1 MEYRD
6 KRKRLLLFCIICCI
20 ILVFGVSWGIFK
32 YSKYS
37 SNASLVLGD
46 IYMSSKENNILLNK
60 LEPMSPNEGIEKG
73 SKYNFSVEGYNTSNK
88 DIYYGVYLNYGNEES
103 GKTRFKDEDMM
114 MYLTETKN
122 GETKAVY
129 GPGSVKDF
137 NDKMI
142 YASTIDSDTKK
153 DEKIEIDYELT
164 VWLSDNILISD
175 TEESFE
181 GKNIY
186 TTNEYQNGYASI
198 NVKVYGDFEEKN
210 IKKANE
216 NIVGTLISS
225 NENYEIKDDIKNA
238 KEISED
244 VKIVITTDKEAKL
257 YLTNLD
263 TNVKKV
269 ENLTLKNNLY
279 LFEKIETDRSRYSY
293 YFEYLD
299 GTVSQ
304 IYYYNVN
311 IKKYENINKPT
322 NVLCSNNVYNG
333 SLQLIT
339 SIEENNSYTLINNKQ
354 KDVGSYQITAKLKS
368 GFKWID
374 ETLDDVSFNC
384 SIEKKDLI
392 ITPNA
397 ISKEYGTS
405 DPELTYA
412 YSGNVEGEIPK
423 FSGSLQRA
431 NGEKLGSYLI
441 DKGTLDIIDNSN
453 FKKNNYNLVFS
464 SKEVKFTIKE
474 KKASELTVN
483 LEYTEII
490 YDGLEHKPKVIIKD
504 GTNTLIEGTDYDVSY
519 KNNKNTGEA
528 TVVIVYKGNY
538 SGTIEKKFTIKAKEV
553 IVPTANN
560 YCNTLTYNG
569 TSQTLTKTAGE
580 GYTFSN
586 NTGID
591 AKEYTITV
599 ALKENYVWNDGTN
612 TNKTF
617 KCSIAKIST
626 TVKASSANKTYDG
639 ISLTKTSGC
648 ETSTG
653 LLANHTPICI
663 NSGSITNAG
672 SNDNVLSN
680 VVIKSGEVDV
690 TSNYNITKENGTL
703 KILKRAITYRAD
715 SESKEYDTK
724 PLIKNTATLI
734 SGELVEGHTA
744 TFTISG
750 TITNVGSV
758 ANVLSKVVIKNGN
771 IDVSDNYNITKEN
784 GTLTI
789 KTKGIAIPTSANYC
803 NTLTYNGTS
812 QTLTRTAGEGYTFS
826 NNTGID
832 AKEYTITA
840 TLKENY
846 VWNDGTNTNK
856 TFKCS
861 IAKKSIAITWD
872 NPTLTYNGKD
882 QSPTPTANSGIST
895 ETINLGKTTGKNAGN
910 YTATATC
917 LSVVGGSATC
927 NNYTFTNTTKAFT
940 INKAVPSL
948 TISSSS
954 LTTVYGTN
962 TSFTYT
968 YSGDGTTFTCNSSNT
983 SVATCSVDKTNKK
996 VIITPVKVGSA
1007 NITLSVNAG
1016 VNYNTISKSINVIVN
1031 GITRVVTYTKGV
1043 GVASIS
1049 KTSDSCTTTGNATS
1063 CVVNLPTITSSN
1075 GYSVDGWYLNSSKIG
1090 TSGSSYTLSGNVQ
1103 LNAQATV
1110 NTYLVLFDTN
1120 VQIYNQN
1127 SANWIK
1133 HGSTAI
1139 DNSNTYS
1146 NTTGVKVYSN
1156 ENKWTGL
1163 KIPIINAKKNTNY
1176 LLSVRAKKISDFSGN
1191 LRVYA
1196 PTYDSSNTTMSYNHG
1211 ISITSSN
1218 ITTTDWTYFL
1228 YSFNSGAYATMP
1240 WILIDYD
1247 TESTGPV
1254 YISDVHLTEFRGL
1267 NLKYGTKLGT
1277 LFAPTISGHTL
1288 NGWYTAKTGGTQ
1300 ITADTTVPAND
1311 ITYYAHY
1318 EAKTYTI
1325 NYNSN
1330 GGSGTMASSTATFGY
1345 EAKISANTFT
1355 KNGYTFAG
1363 WTTKSDGSD
1372 DGYGWT
1378 NWSKTWTYD
1387 NGEHGI
1393 SNNTLNLYARW
1404 TPKKIKLT
1412 LNANGGNGGTT
1423 AIWYYYGTSVFYSD
1437 EACTNKITAIT
1448 KPTKKGYILECFY
1461 GDGTSGGDN
1470 GEKYVAYDTTAFAG
1484 DLATDIYKDA
1494 TLYAKWTPK
1503 TYTINYNNSNG
1514 SGTMASSTATF
1525 NTKIT
1530 ISANT
1535 FTKKGYTFA
1544 GWTTKSDGSDDGY
1557 GWTNWS
1563 GTWTYDNG
1571 EFGISNNTLNLY
1583 AKWTPKTYTINY
1595 NNSNGSGTMASS
1607 TATFNTKTTI
1617 SANTFTK
1624 NGYTFAGWTTKSDGS
1639 DDGYGWTNWSGTW
1652 TYDNGEFGISN
1663 NTLNL
1668 YARWTPKKI
1677 KLTLNANG
1685 GSGGTTAIWYY
1696 YGTSVFYSNEACT
1709 NKITAITKPT
1719 KKGYNLEHFYGD
1731 GTSGGDNGERY
1742 VAYDTAEF
1750 ASDLATDI
1758 YKDATLYAKWTPK
1771 TYTINYNG
1779 NNGSGSMTPSSVIF
1793 NTSVSIKSNAF
1804 TRSGYSFVGWSTKTD
1819 NSDDGYGWTN
1829 WSGTWSY
1836 DNGEYGI
1843 SNNALNL
1850 YARWAPYYCA
1860 TFNANGA
1867 ASISKSSACC
1877 TATNGSSCTVTAPTI
1892 TPKTNFEVLGWTTN
1906 TANLTVPTIAAY
1918 NDNGSLATITLTGN
1932 KTFYAVTKSSDDANK
1947 KYNVEFNLNGSDS
1960 YSINGVSYKE
1970 TATFECHNPSVYNG
1984 AAIPNACS
1992 YTLPTITRNGGTVYG
2007 WDRNDANQGTPAYKA
2022 SQTISLTDDISLSA
2036 ITSRP
2041 IILSYN
2047 ANGGTTTLTSQT
2059 AQVFNDDEGAWFNI
2073 PAYDNANMCRGKTNQ
2088 YVGYKYV
2095 GLGTSSGASVTSN
2108 CQGSRAYLTQ
2118 NTTLYA
2124 LWKTYYA
2131 TASHSVSSG
2140 LIIRKGEGTSYA
2152 KVTTIPRGVKVYVT
2166 GPAGSCKSSHKW
2178 FPVIYGNYSGYSSA
2192 GANCGTKNFS
2202 NFTYVADNSC
2212 STSYACSA
2220 TNNNM
2225 TASPSKIVLNIK
2237 TGVLSSKIT
2246 VDAQCGSY
2254 SFSSSDT
2261 SVVTVSS
2268 DGTVST
2274 TSSAVA
2280 EGAQKKATINI
2291 TSAGGCTASVDVIV
2305 KNIIETAPT
2314 VNISFSGTTYSS
2326 GYKSPVTATVTCSS
2340 QEGIASFIPKDS
2352 KGGTFTI
2359 TGDNYNKTATITL
2372 SGGSS
2377 GRTVSATCKSNNDL
2391 SASNSKTTK
2400 IYVYSASSACG
2411 VASYGYSGTCSC
2423 NTSVLY
2429 SKTCNSDIYNMG
2441 GCKAYCSNVYFTT
2454 GSGTCTRSSNYKSC
2468 YHT

>member
-60 LEPMSPNEGIEKG
+60 LEPMSPNEGIERG

-122 GETKAVY
+122 GLTKAVY

-142 YASTIDSDTKK
+142 YASTINSETKK

-238 KEISED
+238 KEINED

-431 NGEKLGSYLI
+431 SGEKLGSYLI
-441 DKGTLDIIDNSN
+441 DKGTLDIIDNNN

-474 KKASELTVN
+474 KTASKLTAN
-483 LEYTEII
+483 LEYTETI

-617 KCSIAKIST
+617 KCSIAK
-626 TVKASSANKTYDG
+626 
-639 ISLTKTSGC
+639 
-648 ETSTG
+648 
-653 LLANHTPICI
+653 
-663 NSGSITNAG
+663 
-672 SNDNVLSN
+672 
-680 VVIKSGEVDV
+680 
-690 TSNYNITKENGTL
+690 
-703 KILKRAITYRAD
+703 
-715 SESKEYDTK
+715 
-724 PLIKNTATLI
+724 
-734 SGELVEGHTA
+734 
-744 TFTISG
+744 
-750 TITNVGSV
+750 
-758 ANVLSKVVIKNGN
+758 
-771 IDVSDNYNITKEN
+771 
-784 GTLTI
+784 
-789 KTKGIAIPTSANYC
+789 
-803 NTLTYNGTS
+803 
-812 QTLTRTAGEGYTFS
+812 
-826 NNTGID
+826 
-832 AKEYTITA
+832 
-840 TLKENY
+840 
-846 VWNDGTNTNK
+846 
-856 TFKCS
+856 
-861 IAKKSIAITWD
+861 KSIAITWD
-872 NPTLTYNGKD
+872 NPALTYNGKD

-940 INKAVPSL
+940 INKTAPSL

-1120 VQIYNQN
+1120 IQIYNQN

-1228 YSFNSGAYATMP
+1228 YSFNSGSYATMP

-1254 YISDVHLTEFRGL
+1254 YISDIHLTEFRGL

-1277 LFAPTISGHTL
+1277 LFSPTISGHTL
-1288 NGWYTAKTGGTQ
+1288 NGWYTAKTGGTK

-1412 LNANGGNGGTT
+1412 LNANGGSGGTT
-1423 AIWYYYGTSVFYSD
+1423 AIWYYYGTSIFYSN

-1448 KPTKKGYILECFY
+1448 KPTKKGYSLEHFY

-1470 GEKYVAYDTTAFAG
+1470 GERYVAYDTTAFAG

-1503 TYTINYNNSNG
+1503 TYTINYNS
-1514 SGTMASSTATF
+1514 
-1525 NTKIT
+1525 
-1530 ISANT
+1530 
-1535 FTKKGYTFA
+1535 
-1544 GWTTKSDGSDDGY
+1544 
-1557 GWTNWS
+1557 
-1563 GTWTYDNG
+1563 
-1571 EFGISNNTLNLY
+1571 
-1583 AKWTPKTYTINY
+1583 
-1595 NNSNGSGTMASS
+1595 
-1607 TATFNTKTTI
+1607 
-1617 SANTFTK
+1617 
-1624 NGYTFAGWTTKSDGS
+1624 
-1639 DDGYGWTNWSGTW
+1639 
-1652 TYDNGEFGISN
+1652 
-1663 NTLNL
+1663 
-1668 YARWTPKKI
+1668 
-1677 KLTLNANG
+1677 
-1685 GSGGTTAIWYY
+1685 
-1696 YGTSVFYSNEACT
+1696 
-1709 NKITAITKPT
+1709 
-1719 KKGYNLEHFYGD
+1719 
-1731 GTSGGDNGERY
+1731 
-1742 VAYDTAEF
+1742 
-1750 ASDLATDI
+1750 
-1758 YKDATLYAKWTPK
+1758 
-1771 TYTINYNG
+1771 
-1779 NNGSGSMTPSSVIF
+1779 NNGSGSMTASSVIF

-1892 TPKTNFEVLGWTTN
+1892 TPKTNFEVLGWTAN

-2041 IILSYN
+2041 ITLSYN

-2202 NFTYVADNSC
+2202 NFTYVANNSC

-2352 KGGTFTI
+2352 KGETFTI

-2411 VASYGYSGTCSC
+2411 VKSYGYSGTCSC

-2454 GSGTCTRSSNYKSC
+2454 GSGTCTRSANYKSC

>member
-20 ILVFGVSWGIFK
+20 ILIFGVSWGIFK

-60 LEPMSPNEGIEKG
+60 LEPMSPNEGIERG

-238 KEISED
+238 KEINED

-431 NGEKLGSYLI
+431 SGEKLGSYLI
-441 DKGTLDIIDNSN
+441 DKGTLDIIDNNN

-474 KKASELTVN
+474 KTASKLTAN
-483 LEYTEII
+483 LEYTETI

-617 KCSIAKIST
+617 KCSIAK
-626 TVKASSANKTYDG
+626 
-639 ISLTKTSGC
+639 
-648 ETSTG
+648 
-653 LLANHTPICI
+653 
-663 NSGSITNAG
+663 
-672 SNDNVLSN
+672 
-680 VVIKSGEVDV
+680 
-690 TSNYNITKENGTL
+690 
-703 KILKRAITYRAD
+703 
-715 SESKEYDTK
+715 
-724 PLIKNTATLI
+724 
-734 SGELVEGHTA
+734 
-744 TFTISG
+744 
-750 TITNVGSV
+750 
-758 ANVLSKVVIKNGN
+758 
-771 IDVSDNYNITKEN
+771 
-784 GTLTI
+784 
-789 KTKGIAIPTSANYC
+789 
-803 NTLTYNGTS
+803 
-812 QTLTRTAGEGYTFS
+812 
-826 NNTGID
+826 
-832 AKEYTITA
+832 
-840 TLKENY
+840 
-846 VWNDGTNTNK
+846 
-856 TFKCS
+856 
-861 IAKKSIAITWD
+861 KSIAITWD
-872 NPTLTYNGKD
+872 NPALTYNGKD

-940 INKAVPSL
+940 INKTAPSL

-1120 VQIYNQN
+1120 IQIYNQN

-1228 YSFNSGAYATMP
+1228 YSFNSGSYATMP

-1254 YISDVHLTEFRGL
+1254 YISDIHLTEFRGL

-1277 LFAPTISGHTL
+1277 LFSPTISGHTL
-1288 NGWYTAKTGGTQ
+1288 NGWYTAKTGGTK

-1412 LNANGGNGGTT
+1412 LNANGGSGGTT

-1470 GEKYVAYDTTAFAG
+1470 GEKYVAYDATAFAS

-1503 TYTINYNNSNG
+1503 TY
-1514 SGTMASSTATF
+1514 
-1525 NTKIT
+1525 K
-1530 ISANT
+1530 
-1535 FTKKGYTFA
+1535 
-1544 GWTTKSDGSDDGY
+1544 
-1557 GWTNWS
+1557 
-1563 GTWTYDNG
+1563 
-1571 EFGISNNTLNLY
+1571 
-1583 AKWTPKTYTINY
+1583 INY

-1652 TYDNGEFGISN
+1652 TYDNGEFGINN

-1696 YGTSVFYSNEACT
+1696 YGTSIFYSNEACT

-1719 KKGYNLEHFYGD
+1719 KKGYSLEHFYGD

-1742 VAYDTAEF
+1742 VAYDTTAF
-1750 ASDLATDI
+1750 AGDLATDI

-1771 TYTINYNG
+1771 TYTINYNS

-1793 NTSVSIKSNAF
+1793 NTSVSIKSNTF

-1892 TPKTNFEVLGWTTN
+1892 TPKTNFEVLGWTAN

-2041 IILSYN
+2041 ITLSYN

-2202 NFTYVADNSC
+2202 NFTYVANNSC

-2411 VASYGYSGTCSC
+2411 VKSYGYSGTCSC

-2454 GSGTCTRSSNYKSC
+2454 GSGTCTRSANYKSC

>member
-20 ILVFGVSWGIFK
+20 ILIFGVSWGIFK

-60 LEPMSPNEGIEKG
+60 LEPMSPNEGIERG

-238 KEISED
+238 KEINED

-431 NGEKLGSYLI
+431 SGEKLGSYLI
-441 DKGTLDIIDNSN
+441 DKGTLDIIDNNN

-474 KKASELTVN
+474 KTASKLTAN
-483 LEYTEII
+483 LEYTETI

-553 IVPTANN
+553 IVPTSNN

-617 KCSIAKIST
+617 KCSIAKISA

-703 KILKRAITYRAD
+703 KILKRAITYKAD

-724 PLIKNTATLI
+724 PLTKNTATLI
-734 SGELVEGHTA
+734 SGKLVEGHTA

-750 TITNVGSV
+750 AITNVGSV

-789 KTKGIAIPTSANYC
+789 KTKGITIPTSANYC

-812 QTLTRTAGEGYTFS
+812 QTLTKTAGEGYTFS

-832 AKEYTITA
+832 AKEYTITVA
-840 TLKENY
+840 LKENY

-872 NPTLTYNGKD
+872 NPALTYNGKD

-940 INKAVPSL
+940 INKTAPSL

-1120 VQIYNQN
+1120 IQIYNQN

-1228 YSFNSGAYATMP
+1228 YSFNSGSYATMP

-1254 YISDVHLTEFRGL
+1254 YISDIHLTEFRGL

-1277 LFAPTISGHTL
+1277 LFSPTISGHTL
-1288 NGWYTAKTGGTQ
+1288 NGWYTAKTGGTK

-1412 LNANGGNGGTT
+1412 LNANGGSGGTT
-1423 AIWYYYGTSVFYSD
+1423 AIWYYYGTSIFYSN

-1448 KPTKKGYILECFY
+1448 KPTKKGYSLEHFY

-1470 GEKYVAYDTTAFAG
+1470 GERYVAYDTTAFAG

-1503 TYTINYNNSNG
+1503 TYTINYNS
-1514 SGTMASSTATF
+1514 
-1525 NTKIT
+1525 
-1530 ISANT
+1530 
-1535 FTKKGYTFA
+1535 
-1544 GWTTKSDGSDDGY
+1544 
-1557 GWTNWS
+1557 
-1563 GTWTYDNG
+1563 
-1571 EFGISNNTLNLY
+1571 
-1583 AKWTPKTYTINY
+1583 
-1595 NNSNGSGTMASS
+1595 
-1607 TATFNTKTTI
+1607 
-1617 SANTFTK
+1617 
-1624 NGYTFAGWTTKSDGS
+1624 
-1639 DDGYGWTNWSGTW
+1639 
-1652 TYDNGEFGISN
+1652 
-1663 NTLNL
+1663 
-1668 YARWTPKKI
+1668 
-1677 KLTLNANG
+1677 
-1685 GSGGTTAIWYY
+1685 
-1696 YGTSVFYSNEACT
+1696 
-1709 NKITAITKPT
+1709 
-1719 KKGYNLEHFYGD
+1719 
-1731 GTSGGDNGERY
+1731 
-1742 VAYDTAEF
+1742 
-1750 ASDLATDI
+1750 
-1758 YKDATLYAKWTPK
+1758 
-1771 TYTINYNG
+1771 
-1779 NNGSGSMTPSSVIF
+1779 NNGSGSMTASSVIF

-1892 TPKTNFEVLGWTTN
+1892 TPKTNFEVLGWTAN

-2041 IILSYN
+2041 ITLSYN

-2202 NFTYVADNSC
+2202 NFTYVANNSC

-2352 KGGTFTI
+2352 KGETFTI

-2411 VASYGYSGTCSC
+2411 VKSYGYSGTCSC

-2454 GSGTCTRSSNYKSC
+2454 GSGTCTRSANYKSC